1 MQRKNQKG
9 FSLIELL
16 IVVAIIGIIA
26 AIAVPS
32 LIRARAAANES
43 AAIGTL
49 RSFGTASETAKSRNG
64 GVALGLT
71 DLAKVPASGAPPYI
85 DTTWAPAQVRNSY
98 VFNEAEIG
106 NAKEPGKFLF
116 NATPQGITAGDKG
129 YSIQDDQVVRYS
141 NTTAPAYGGGTP
153 LGSN

>member
-1 MQRKNQKG
+1 MKTKNQKG

-49 RSFGTASETAKSRNG
+49 RAFGTANETAKSRNG
-64 GVALGLT
+64 GFALGLAA
-71 DLAKVPASGAPPYI
+71 LATAPAAGVPSYI
-85 DTTWAPAQVRNSY
+85 DTTWTPGQQRNSY
-98 VFNEAEIG
+98 TFNESNIAA
-106 NAKEPGKFLF
+106 NKPDFLF
-116 NATPQGITAGDKG
+116 NATPVGLTSGDKG
-129 YSIQDDQVVRYS
+129 YSIQDDQVVRYAA
-141 NTTAPAYGGGTP
+141 NTPPAYGAGTP
-153 LGSN
+153 LGT